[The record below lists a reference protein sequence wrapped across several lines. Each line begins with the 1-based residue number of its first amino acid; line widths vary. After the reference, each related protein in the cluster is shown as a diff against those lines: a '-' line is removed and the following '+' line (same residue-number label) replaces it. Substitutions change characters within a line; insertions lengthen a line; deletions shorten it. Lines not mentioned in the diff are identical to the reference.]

1 MPPQKQPT
9 GTPLS
14 KSEAVYRELRG
25 RIVAGRYVAGYRIVL
40 DQIAREMGVSP
51 VPVREAIR
59 RLEAERLVT
68 FTRNVGAEV
77 ASIDVEDYADAMQT
91 LAYLEGAATSLAAQ
105 HLDEEL
111 LEDAIATNEQMR
123 SLVNSGEFDSRLFTD
138 LNTRFHRQLATPCP
152 NHHMFEILEREW
164 ERVAVIRRGG
174 LYRLPGR
181 SRVSVEEHDGILALI
196 SAGASTEQIEMAA
209 RNHKLRSMRDF
220 IKEREANAQPA
231 T

>member
-1 MPPQKQPT
+1 MPTKSPSR
-9 GTPLS
+9 GTPIS

-77 ASIDVEDYADAMQT
+77 ASIDVEDYADTMET
-91 LAYLEGAATSLAAQ
+91 LAYLEGAVTSLAAEHIDPQ
-105 HLDEEL
+105 LLD
-111 LEDAIATNEQMR
+111 DAIATNEQMR
-123 SLVNSGEFDSRLFTD
+123 SLVNSEDFDPRLFTD
-138 LNTRFHRQLATPCP
+138 LNSRFHRQICTPCP
-152 NHHMFEILEREW
+152 NNHMFEILEREW

-174 LYRLPGR
+174 LYRLAGR
-181 SRVSVEEHDGILALI
+181 SRVSVEEHDRMLELI
-196 SAGASTEQIEMAA
+196 SSGAPREDVERAA
-209 RNHKLRSMRDF
+209 RDHKLRSLNDF
-220 IKEREANAQPA
+220 VNERKAAEEQA
-231 T
+231 